1 MGLVA
6 GRGDQTGPRRDV
18 PPPFSPPAS
27 AFQSPKRSS
36 ASGSAPRDSTRR
48 VRSSAAVVPTTP
60 PTPRPQCRGA
70 GAGWGGVRSWG
81 GGWGGCPLAPG
92 PAAVAGGRRCERA
105 RPQPRL
111 SLPAAAL
118 THRRDIN
125 STGESRTSV
134 GGAGAGPAFTQ
145 LPPPQLS
152 PPWVGAIASNL
163 PLQPQI
169 PPFPLFPQI
178 LTPLPPSLPVSF
190 HRNSTVATRPRAEG
204 QRAQG
209 GDNDYVQPPQK
220 SSYLSAYPG
229 KGIPSR
235 ERFLHALFPPAPVGT
250 DHQEHHGKTFADP
263 P

>member
-6 GRGDQTGPRRDV
+6 GQGDQTGSRRDV
-18 PPPFSPPAS
+18 PPPFSPPTS

-48 VRSSAAVVPTTP
+48 VRSSAAVFPTSPPSPAPVPW
-60 PTPRPQCRGA
+60 
-70 GAGWGGVRSWG
+70 GWGWLGRVRSWRG
-81 GGWGGCPLAPG
+81 GGCLLAPG
-92 PAAVAGGRRCERA
+92 PAAGAGGRRCERA

-118 THRRDIN
+118 THRRNIN

-145 LPPPQLS
+145 PPPPS
-152 PPWVGAIASNL
+152 TFPSWGGGIASNL

-169 PPFPLFPQI
+169 SPFPLFPQI

-235 ERFLHALFPPAPVGT
+235 ERLLCPPFPPAGT
-250 DHQEHHGKTFADP
+250 DHQEHHGTTFADP
-263 P
+263 PPLQPP